1 MTPQR
6 KKSTKKAT
14 SPTRNTAKKTKKAT
28 SGKKKGAKAKKPAS
42 KPRSTAGKRT
52 LLTQTELARVFG
64 VTTKTVQR
72 WVERGLPR
80 EGIGRKAT
88 YPLEACIV
96 WVREKDREEAID
108 AARPRTLEEARIRK
122 ATADAELAEYE
133 LGLRRKELMTLAQY
147 RAAVSGAFSRVRAQ
161 LVTLENRLAP
171 DVIGLQKLLDARSIV
186 REHVKRIMQ
195 DLYDANDVPDNAE
208 GA

>member
-6 KKSTKKAT
+6 KKSKKKAT
-14 SPTRNTAKKTKKAT
+14 SPSRKSTKRTKKAT
-28 SGKKKGAKAKKPAS
+28 SGKKKTAKAKKPVS
-42 KPRSTAGKRT
+42 KSRSPVEKRT

-80 EGIGRKAT
+80 EGEGRKAT
-88 YPLEACIV
+88 YPLEPCIA

-133 LGLRRKELMTLAQY
+133 LGLRRKELMTVAQY
-147 RAAVSGAFSRVRAQ
+147 NAAVSGAFSRVKAQ

-171 DVIGLQKLLDARSIV
+171 DVIGIQKLLDARSIV
-186 REHVKRIMQ
+186 REHVQRIMQ
-195 DLYDANDVPDNAE
+195 VLYDAKDVPEYDE
-208 GA
+208 KV